1 MTTEHSH
8 EEILA
13 RLDRV
18 IELLEDIHNT
28 RKGKIATG
36 GIVQTTQPPSST
48 QINFEGAQAIADAT
62 VHKLRREGR
71 LR

>member
-1 MTTEHSH
+1 MTTDRH
-8 EEILA
+8 EQILA
-13 RLDRV
+13 WLDRA

-48 QINFEGAQAIADAT
+48 QINFEGAQAITDAT
-62 VHKLRREGR
+62 VHELRRQGR

>member
-1 MTTEHSH
+1 MTTERSH

-13 RLDRV
+13 RLDRALD
-18 IELLEDIHNT
+18 LLEDIRNT

-36 GIVQTTQPPSST
+36 VIAQTAQPPSST
-48 QINFEGAQAIADAT
+48 QINFEGAQAITDAT
-62 VHKLRREGR
+62 VHELRRQGR